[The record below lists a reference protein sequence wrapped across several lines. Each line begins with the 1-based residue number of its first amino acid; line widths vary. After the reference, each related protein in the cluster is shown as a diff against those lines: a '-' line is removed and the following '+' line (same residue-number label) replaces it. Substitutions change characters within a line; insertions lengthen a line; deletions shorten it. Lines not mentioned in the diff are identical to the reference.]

1 MGILTPGLLNRVI
14 ETYVLPSQGIHG
26 LSHWARVLENGRR
39 LAPLEG
45 ADTDIVELF
54 AVFHDACRM
63 SEGSDRGH
71 AGRGAQLARMLHGAW
86 FVLDDARFALFVTA
100 CEEHTAGL
108 TEADISIQVCWD
120 ADRLD
125 LLRVGK
131 RPKPGLLCTETAK
144 DPEVARWANDR
155 AGSRDVPALIHEEWK
170 VDPWH
175 LS

>member
-1 MGILTPGLLNRVI
+1 MSILTPGLLNRVI

-71 AGRGAQLARMLHGAW
+71 AGRGARGAGRSSHACSTAHG
-86 FVLDDARFALFVTA
+86 L
-100 CEEHTAGL
+100 CL
-108 TEADISIQVCWD
+108 TMPV
-120 ADRLD
+120 
-125 LLRVGK
+125 
-131 RPKPGLLCTETAK
+131 
-144 DPEVARWANDR
+144 
-155 AGSRDVPALIHEEWK
+155 SRC
-170 VDPWH
+170 
-175 LS
+175 S